1 MRKKTLESVYCA
13 VELRAQKAPEEF
25 SVHSETHT
33 GDTELYVPG
42 IGLFGAGNRSR
53 MNEAGAV
60 KKFVGHRCS
69 VVDVRGMLLATA
81 SKRVQTTERTQTAT
95 KEEQLELEDRSC
107 VS

>member
-1 MRKKTLESVYCA
+1 
-13 VELRAQKAPEEF
+13 
-25 SVHSETHT
+25 
-33 GDTELYVPG
+33 
-42 IGLFGAGNRSR
+42 

-69 VVDVRGMLLATA
+69 VDDVRGMLLATV

>member
-1 MRKKTLESVYCA
+1 
-13 VELRAQKAPEEF
+13 
-25 SVHSETHT
+25 
-33 GDTELYVPG
+33 
-42 IGLFGAGNRSR
+42 

-60 KKFVGHRCS
+60 KKFLGHRCS